1 MTKKFITAEIELLN
15 TKMAELIGSGK
26 HTIRAEVRILTENIV
41 AVRQFADD
49 EDSVN
54 SLLVDEINPD
64 MCAVYLTS
72 GEFFIL
78 HIPYA
83 EMLETLRWN

>member
-1 MTKKFITAEIELLN
+1 MTKKFITAEIDLIN

-26 HTIRAEVRILTENIV
+26 HTMKAEVRIPTENII

-49 EDSVN
+49 EDE
-54 SLLVDEINPD
+54 EINPD

-78 HIPYA
+78 HTPYA
-83 EMLETLRWN
+83 EMLQILDWN

>member
-1 MTKKFITAEIELLN
+1 MDKFITAEIDLIN

-26 HTIRAEVRILTENIV
+26 HTMKAEVRILTDNII
-41 AVRQFADD
+41 ALREWADE
-49 EDSVN
+49 ED
-54 SLLVDEINPD
+54 DEINPD

-78 HIPYA
+78 YKPYA
-83 EMLETLRWN
+83 QVVEILEWY

>member
-1 MTKKFITAEIELLN
+1 MSKFITSEIDLIN

-26 HTIRAEVRILTENIV
+26 HTMKAEVRILTDNII
-41 AVRQFADD
+41 ALREWADE
-49 EDSVN
+49 ED
-54 SLLVDEINPD
+54 DEINPN

-78 HIPYA
+78 YKPYA
-83 EMLETLRWN
+83 EVVEILEWY

>member
-1 MTKKFITAEIELLN
+1 MDKFITAKIDLIN

-26 HTIRAEVRILTENIV
+26 HTMKAEVRILTDNII
-41 AVRQFADD
+41 ALREWADE
-49 EDSVN
+49 ED
-54 SLLVDEINPD
+54 DEINPD

-78 HIPYA
+78 YKPYA
-83 EMLETLRWN
+83 EVVEILEWY

>member
-1 MTKKFITAEIELLN
+1 MDKFITAKIDLIN
-15 TKMAELIGSGK
+15 TTMAELIGSGK
-26 HTIRAEVRILTENIV
+26 HTMKAEVRILTENII

-49 EDSVN
+49 EDE
-54 SLLVDEINPD
+54 EINPD

-78 HIPYA
+78 YKPYA
-83 EMLETLRWN
+83 EIVEILEWY

>member
-1 MTKKFITAEIELLN
+1 MTKKFITAEIDLIN

-26 HTIRAEVRILTENIV
+26 HTMKAEVCILTDNII
-41 AVRQFADD
+41 ALREWADE
-49 EDSVN
+49 ED
-54 SLLVDEINPD
+54 DEINPD

-78 HIPYA
+78 YKPYA
-83 EMLETLRWN
+83 EVFEILEWY

>member
-1 MTKKFITAEIELLN
+1 MTKKFITAEIDLIN

-26 HTIRAEVRILTENIV
+26 HTMKAEVRILTDNII
-41 AVRQFADD
+41 ALREWADE
-49 EDSVN
+49 ED
-54 SLLVDEINPD
+54 DEINPD

-78 HIPYA
+78 YKPYA
-83 EMLETLRWN
+83 QVVEILEWY

>member
-1 MTKKFITAEIELLN
+1 MTKKLITAEIELLN

-26 HTIRAEVRILTENIV
+26 HTIRAEVRILTENII

-49 EDSVN
+49 EDE
-54 SLLVDEINPD
+54 EINPD

-78 HIPYA
+78 HTPYQ
-83 EMLETLRWN
+83 EVVKILGWYW

>member
-1 MTKKFITAEIELLN
+1 MTKKFITAEIDLIN

-26 HTIRAEVRILTENIV
+26 HTMKAEVRILTDNII
-41 AVRQFADD
+41 ALREWADE
-49 EDSVN
+49 ED
-54 SLLVDEINPD
+54 DEINPK

-78 HIPYA
+78 YKPYA
-83 EMLETLRWN
+83 EVVEILEWY

>member
-1 MTKKFITAEIELLN
+1 MTKKFITAEIDLIN

-26 HTIRAEVRILTENIV
+26 HTMKAEVRILTDNII
-41 AVRQFADD
+41 ALREWADE
-49 EDSVN
+49 ED
-54 SLLVDEINPD
+54 DEINPD

-78 HIPYA
+78 YKPYA
-83 EMLETLRWN
+83 EVVEILEWY

>member
-1 MTKKFITAEIELLN
+1 MTKKFITAEIDLIN

-26 HTIRAEVRILTENIV
+26 HAMKAEVRILTSTII
-41 AVRQFADD
+41 AVREWADE
-49 EDSVN
+49 ED
-54 SLLVDEINPD
+54 DEINPK

-78 HIPYA
+78 YTPYA
-83 EMLETLRWN
+83 DVIDILEWY